1 MSTILPLSLCP
12 FYLVSLRSLVSRL
25 TYIPFRCRRWHGRYL
40 LFYVYLPAFQGGGQF
55 FPLLFDRI
63 MVGCIVAQLT
73 IIGVLGVKG
82 GKVQAPLL
90 APLLGCTIAFW
101 HYCNKLYKPM
111 ASNMPQRI
119 AVDVPLADD
128 IPADEYLQVRQS
140 RWSLH
145 SHSDGLVVRPSI
157 LFPSPHAYVHNAHM
171 HPVILTHTHIHSN
184 SNLLLQTHPCTHACA
199 RAVLL
204 SRATRTL
211 YLLLTH
217 TRTHAHTL
225 ILIHSPTLVD
235 ELAPVPRLQSH
246 SSYHT

>member
-157 LFPSPHAYVHNAHM
+157 LFPSPAYTLHM
-171 HPVILTHTHIHSN
+171 RMFIMHTCIQSYSRTRIYIQTQTYSCKHPLAHTH
-184 SNLLLQTHPCTHACA
+184 A
-199 RAVLL
+199 RALYF
-204 SRATRTL
+204 SR
-211 YLLLTH
+211 
-217 TRTHAHTL
+217 
-225 ILIHSPTLVD
+225 V
-235 ELAPVPRLQSH
+235 
-246 SSYHT
+246 